1 MYRRAAMTVSAPAG
15 RWLLGLVAL
24 NLALLVGGHLL
35 APARGRSAPAGQVRI
50 GLVFDVGG
58 KDDKSFNDAAWRG
71 LERARR
77 ELGIDATTIEPS
89 DGADREAAL
98 RQLAARGYDLVIGV
112 GFIFSAD
119 LERLARQFPAVRFAG
134 VDYAPTSDAPPPANL
149 AGLRFR
155 EHEGSFLVGAAAG
168 LTSKSRVV
176 GFVGGMK
183 IPLIRKFEAGYQAGV
198 KHVCP
203 TCTVLSAY
211 AGTEPKAFADP
222 TLGQELASA
231 QYDRGADVIYHA
243 SGKTGAGVLAAAA
256 ARGRLAIGVDSDQF
270 HEAPCCVLTSM
281 IKRVDVAVFDVVRD
295 VAAGRFHGGVVELGL
310 ADDGVGFVAD
320 EHNRTLLPEPVRA
333 QVRALA
339 AEIVAGRIE
348 VPSQ

>member
-1 MYRRAAMTVSAPAG
+1 MV
-15 RWLLGLVAL
+15 WLIAL
-24 NLALLVGGHLL
+24 NLALVAVGHAV
-35 APARGRSAPAGQVRI
+35 APERRAARAGSKTI

-58 KDDKSFNDAAWRG
+58 RDDKSFNDAAWRG
-71 LERARR
+71 LQWAQRDFAVEV
-77 ELGIDATTIEPS
+77 ITIEPS

-98 RQLAARGYDLVIGV
+98 RQLASRKVDLVIGV

-119 LERLARQFPAVRFAG
+119 LERLAGQFPGVPFAG
-134 VDYAPTSDAPPPANL
+134 VDYSPSPGVAEPPPNL

-168 LTSKSRVV
+168 LTTRSKIV

-183 IPLIRKFEAGYQAGV
+183 IPLIRKFEAGYAAGV
-198 KHVCP
+198 RHVCP
-203 TCTVLSAY
+203 DCRVLSAY

-243 SGKTGAGVLAAAA
+243 AGKTGAGVLAAAR
-256 ARGRLAIGVDSDQF
+256 ARGRRAIGVDSDQF

-281 IKRVDVAVFDVVRD
+281 VKKVDVAVHEVIGDVV
-295 VAAGRFHGGVVELGL
+295 AGRFHGGLRELGL
-310 ADDGVGFVAD
+310 AEDGVGFVHDDNNRAMLPPPVVERILALRAD
-320 EHNRTLLPEPVRA
+320 
-333 QVRALA
+333 
-339 AEIVAGRIE
+339 IIAGKIA